1 LRLLLITFWSEP
13 RFIIVSLV
21 ALAASPGTPRHLL
34 LNLSTYL
41 LDVRDH
47 TSPIVGGRR
56 LGRSC
61 RYWTTASWDASSS
74 RWPLQINIF
83 LSLPLI
89 IESCRCLCSILR
101 GCRRVPN
108 IRVLFVCT
116 LLLSI
121 IFWFRQID
129 LMVNILAGKWISV
142 ILIIITIIH
151 IHWNITFRRSVV
163 ELERRHSSKSVTR
176 KSITRH
182 FRRRSHL
189 NILIRS
195 NDINWD
201 MFIVSWLDLL
211 LRCSYQGSS
220 RNLAKDRV

>member
-1 LRLLLITFWSEP
+1 
-13 RFIIVSLV
+13 
-21 ALAASPGTPRHLL
+21 
-34 LNLSTYL
+34 
-41 LDVRDH
+41 
-47 TSPIVGGRR
+47 
-56 LGRSC
+56 
-61 RYWTTASWDASSS
+61 
-74 RWPLQINIF
+74 
-83 LSLPLI
+83 
-89 IESCRCLCSILR
+89 
-101 GCRRVPN
+101 
-108 IRVLFVCT
+108 
-116 LLLSI
+116 
-121 IFWFRQID
+121 